1 MTDMLCILPLALCGV
16 VGVGAAA
23 FVALIKIA
31 HLQNDEQIA
40 AEADRVLGKRG
51 RDGWGGR

>member
-1 MTDMLCILPLALCGV
+1 MNELMCILPLALCGV

-40 AEADRVLGKRG
+40 AEAERVLGKRG